1 MQRVI
6 VGLEQGA
13 DWVQISDALQ
23 AAGAEAVDPPRES
36 LPDVVVASYP
46 DDVPRSI
53 LAVQAAQAVPG
64 VAYAEPDTLQFA
76 FDADS

>member
-46 DDVPRSI
+46 DDISI
-53 LAVQAAQAVPG
+53 DTAVQAAQAVPG

-76 FDADS
+76 FDADI